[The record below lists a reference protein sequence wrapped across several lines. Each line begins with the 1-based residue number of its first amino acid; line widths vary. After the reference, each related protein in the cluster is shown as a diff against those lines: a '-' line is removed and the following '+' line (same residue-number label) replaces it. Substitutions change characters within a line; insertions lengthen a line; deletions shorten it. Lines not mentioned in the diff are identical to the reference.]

1 MKRMNN
7 KAEPLRR
14 EAASPE
20 ILWSKKKKK
29 RGSKDKGDGKDNVNW
44 QLCQKK

>member
-7 KAEPLRR
+7 KAAQLRR
-14 EAASPE
+14 EEAPPE
-20 ILWSKKKKK
+20 ILWSKNIK
-29 RGSKDKGDGKDNVNW
+29 SKDKGEGKDNVKW

>member
-20 ILWSKKKKK
+20 ILWSKKKKGA
-29 RGSKDKGDGKDNVNW
+29 RIKGMEKTM
-44 QLCQKK
+44 

>member
-7 KAEPLRR
+7 KAKQPRR
-14 EAASPE
+14 EEASPE
-20 ILWSKKKKK
+20 ILWSKRK
-29 RGSKDKGDGKDNVNW
+29 RSKDKGEGKDNVKW